1 MTFSSLE
8 HYMTEVVSNLEL
20 RFGLPTTKE
29 KEDYISQK
37 AIEWDTSVQKM
48 LKDDFEDNFHNIMMR
63 LPDEH
68 FFRLCFQMIVC
79 EEVTCP
85 KVTLETYTLND
96 AQYPKIVIHGDYLDK
111 VKSNGR
117 IWVNDEIIEAVG
129 KEIENYFDYEF
140 VDFQRNRQ

>member
-20 RFGLPTTKE
+20 RFGLPSTKE
-29 KEDYISQK
+29 KEEFINQK
-37 AIEWDTSVQKM
+37 AIEWNVSIQETLEHDFH
-48 LKDDFEDNFHNIMMR
+48 DDFYNIMMR
-63 LPDEH
+63 KADAN
-68 FFRLCFQMIVC
+68 FFALCFQMIVC

-85 KVTLETYTLND
+85 NVTLESYLFND

-117 IWVNDEIIEAVG
+117 VWVNDEIIEAVG

-140 VDFQRNRQ
+140 VDFLRIKQ